1 MHHSIYIPN
10 PRLMNAY
17 IALQSWKLLIVSDP
31 MGFTANWA
39 GPNVCNYTGVYCS
52 PAPDQPSIPTVAGID
67 LNHADIAGF
76 LPEQLGLLHD
86 LALFH
91 VNSNRFCGKLPASF
105 VHLKLLYELDVS
117 NNLFTGPFP
126 WVVFYLPSLKYLD
139 IRFNEFF
146 GEIPSQVFD
155 LELDALFLNDNKFKS
170 LLPANLGNSPVS
182 VLVLANNL
190 ITGCIPPSVA
200 GMAETLDE
208 IILSNLGLTGCLRPE
223 IGELKQLKVL
233 DLSCN
238 KLIGPLPESIAGMKN
253 LEQLDVSHNKLSGR
267 IPRGVCLLPKLENFV
282 YKNNYFTGEPA
293 ECLRLGAGINDRK
306 NCIPGRPGQRSAAEC
321 ALFNANPVDCAAT
334 ICPFQ

>member
-1 MHHSIYIPN
+1 MT
-10 PRLMNAY
+10 
-17 IALQSWKLLIVSDP
+17 SDP
-31 MGFTANWA
+31 RNFTSDWY
-39 GPNVCNYTGVYCS
+39 GPNVCNYNGVYCA
-52 PAPDQPSIPTVAGID
+52 PAPGDPKTQTVAGID
-67 LNHADIAGF
+67 LNHADISGY
-76 LPEQLGLLHD
+76 LPEELGLLTD

-91 VNSNRFCGKLPASF
+91 INSNRFVKTLPYSF
-105 VHLKLLYELDVS
+105 RYLKLLYELDIS
-117 NNLFTGPFP
+117 NNRFSGDFPSVLFGTKLDAIFINDNGFTSS
-126 WVVFYLPSLKYLD
+126 LPS
-139 IRFNEFF
+139 
-146 GEIPSQVFD
+146 
-155 LELDALFLNDNKFKS
+155 
-170 LLPANLGNSPVS
+170 NLGDSTASVS